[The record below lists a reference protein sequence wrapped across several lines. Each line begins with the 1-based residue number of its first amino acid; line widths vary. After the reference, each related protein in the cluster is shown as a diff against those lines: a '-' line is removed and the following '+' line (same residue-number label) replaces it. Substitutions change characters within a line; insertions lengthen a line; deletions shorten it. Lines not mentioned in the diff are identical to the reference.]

1 MIGTISV
8 GHSVEGDD
16 WMDLENY
23 LKENGVWH
31 RFLTKPETVHTADA
45 SRETGIQLNKITK
58 NLVCKTSDG
67 NYALLI
73 VPGNRK
79 VNLRKAA
86 QALATSNVRL
96 LGFDEAET
104 VSGYAPG
111 GTPSIYHKTRMNV
124 VFDSALLGQE
134 TVFCGGGS
142 RDRLLELRTQ
152 DVIRLDNATVVD
164 ISE

>member
-1 MIGTISV
+1 
-8 GHSVEGDD
+8 
-16 WMDLENY
+16 MDLEDY

-31 RFLTKPETVHTADA
+31 RFLAKPETIHTADA
-45 SRETGIQLNKITK
+45 SHETGIQLNRITK

-67 NYALLI
+67 DYALLI

-79 VNLRKAA
+79 VSLRKAA
-86 QALATSNVRL
+86 QALNTRNVRL

-111 GTPSIYHKTRMNV
+111 GTPSIYHKTRMKV
-124 VFDSALLGQE
+124 VLDSVLLEQE

-142 RDRLLELRTQ
+142 RDRLLELNTQ
-152 DVIRLDNATVVD
+152 DVIRLDNAIVAD

>member
-1 MIGTISV
+1 
-8 GHSVEGDD
+8 
-16 WMDLENY
+16 MDLEDY
-23 LKENGVWH
+23 LEKNCVWH
-31 RFLTKPETVHTADA
+31 RFLAKPETIHTADA
-45 SRETGIQLNKITK
+45 SRETGIQLNRITK
-58 NLVCKTSDG
+58 NLVCKTHEG

-79 VNLRKAA
+79 LNLRKAA
-86 QALATSNVRL
+86 QVLNTRNVRL

-124 VFDSALLGQE
+124 VLDSALLDQE

-142 RDRLLELRTQ
+142 RDRLLELNTQ
-152 DVIRLDNATVVD
+152 DVIRLENAIVAD

>member
-1 MIGTISV
+1 
-8 GHSVEGDD
+8 
-16 WMDLENY
+16 MDLEDY

-31 RFLTKPETVHTADA
+31 RFLAKPETIHTADA
-45 SRETGIQLNKITK
+45 SRETGIQLNRITK

-67 NYALLI
+67 DYALLI

-86 QALATSNVRL
+86 QALNTRNVRL

-111 GTPSIYHKTRMNV
+111 GTPSVYHKTRMNV
-124 VFDSALLGQE
+124 VLDMVLLDQE

-142 RDRLLELRTQ
+142 RDRLLELNTQ
-152 DVIRLDNATVVD
+152 DVIRLDNATVTD

>member
-1 MIGTISV
+1 
-8 GHSVEGDD
+8 
-16 WMDLENY
+16 MDLEDY
-23 LKENGVWH
+23 LRGNGVWH
-31 RFLTKPETVHTADA
+31 RFLVKPETIHTSDA
-45 SRETGIQLNKITK
+45 SRETGIQLNRITK

-86 QALATSNVRL
+86 QALNRRNVRL
-96 LGFDEAET
+96 LGFDEAEP

-111 GTPSIYHKTRMNV
+111 GTPSVHHKTRMNV
-124 VFDSALLGQE
+124 VLDSTLLDQE

-142 RDRLLELRTQ
+142 RDRLLELKTK
-152 DVIRLDNATVVD
+152 DVVRLDNATVAD

>member
-1 MIGTISV
+1 
-8 GHSVEGDD
+8 
-16 WMDLENY
+16 MDLEDY

-31 RFLTKPETVHTADA
+31 RFLAKPETIHTADA
-45 SRETGIQLNKITK
+45 SRETGIQLNRITK

-67 NYALLI
+67 DYALLI

-86 QALATSNVRL
+86 QALNTRNVRL

-111 GTPSIYHKTRMNV
+111 GTPSICHKTRMKV

-134 TVFCGGGS
+134 RVFCGGGS
-142 RDRLLELRTQ
+142 RDRLLELNTQ
-152 DVIRLDNATVVD
+152 DVIRLNNAIVADV
-164 ISE
+164 SEGSVAFSDHR

>member
-1 MIGTISV
+1 
-8 GHSVEGDD
+8 
-16 WMDLENY
+16 MDLEGY
-23 LKENGVWH
+23 LKENGVWY
-31 RFLTKPETVHTADA
+31 RFVAKPETVHTADA
-45 SRETGIQLNKITK
+45 SRETGIQLNRITK

-67 NYALLI
+67 DYALLI

-86 QALATSNVRL
+86 QALNRRNVRL
-96 LGFDEAET
+96 LGFDEAEP

-111 GTPSIYHKTRMNV
+111 GTPSVHHKTRMNV
-124 VFDSALLGQE
+124 VLDSTLLDQE

-142 RDRLLELRTQ
+142 RDRLLELKTK
-152 DVIRLDNATVVD
+152 DVVRLDNATVAD